1 MKKKLAVL
9 LTSLSITCF
18 STNAYAIEPHNDNK
32 VYKISESVLDYTP
45 DPNSPYNENK
55 RKELY
60 DKIVDPGKAM
70 GLSALY
76 FGLGQMYSGET
87 QKGALILAGGTL
99 LAATVFLV
107 ALPAIDKDHENAR
120 GTGVA
125 LSFLALGTAYVLNI
139 RDAYNTAEAVN
150 ADIKNKIMTS
160 DNYLYH
166 LDKIGIKSKES
177 TISLTYNL
185 KF

>member
-1 MKKKLAVL
+1 MKKRITAL
-9 LTSLSITCF
+9 LTSLCIFGCINN
-18 STNAYAIEPHNDNK
+18 NAYAVESINNK
-32 VYKISESVLDYTP
+32 SFKISESVLDYTP

-60 DKIVDPGKAM
+60 DKMVDPGKAM

-76 FGLGQMYSGET
+76 FGLGQLYAGET
-87 QKGALILAGGTL
+87 QRGALILAGGTL

-107 ALPAIDKDHENAR
+107 ALPAIDKDNESAR

-125 LSFLALGTAYVLNI
+125 LSLLALGTGYVLNI
-139 RDAYNTAEAVN
+139 RDAYNTAESIN
-150 ADIKNKIMTS
+150 ADIKNKLMTT

-166 LDKIGIKSKES
+166 LEKIGINSKDS